1 MSVKIV
7 RMLSGED
14 VLCDCEDKDHFFEFQ
29 DAVVVVPT
37 QQSSVQFVPYS
48 PFSTKD
54 PLMINKDMVVFVAEP
69 DNSLVNQHKKMFGG
83 ILTPDSM
90 LVS

>member
-1 MSVKIV
+1 MAVKIV

-14 VLCDCEDKDHFFEFQ
+14 VLCDCEESEDHFQFQ

-48 PFSTKD
+48 PFGNKD
-54 PLMINKDMVVFVAEP
+54 PLKINKNMVVFVTEP
-69 DNSLVNQHKKMFGG
+69 DNSLLNQHKKMFGG
-83 ILTPDSM
+83 IITPDSGM
-90 LVS
+90 LA

>member
-1 MSVKIV
+1 M
-7 RMLSGED
+7 
-14 VLCDCEDKDHFFEFQ
+14 
-29 DAVVVVPT
+29 VVVPT

-54 PLMINKDMVVFVAEP
+54 PLSINKDMVVFIAEP

-83 ILTPDSM
+83 ILTPDSV